1 MTMHGQ
7 QPGQVWSLR
16 PRLRGHRDHAFGGTS
31 PGSSPHLLQAL
42 AATGAELGIESCSWL
57 QATQGEMGRDQN
69 VWWRWLTWC
78 RRVLAHISVLPTPGA
93 AKERP
98 ERPSWSACPPFLLLC
113 WFLHHVLYLGALV
126 ILGKVNHLLSSCRR
140 RRWSVTP
147 IHVCAV
153 EDRVRSLLVSHG
165 PTSHSLRYLLRQLYE
180 LEGKSHISFLQV
192 VYYLLYWW
200 HGIAPWSA
208 LLVYSPRLL
217 RSPCIALDTIC
228 LQIRGTSRAY
238 APPSL
243 TLSRSSLQCPV
254 QPNDGPL
261 DFGKYRICPL
271 CPAVYSIA
279 CWMTFLNEGTSIKEK
294 PTVSSTVVW
303 MNNIWIWVSV
313 LMLSFSALSIC
324 FLDVVA
330 SPVCKV
336 GIVVTK

>member
-1 MTMHGQ
+1 MVGIWNRYDCASQWPCMDNNQ
-7 QPGQVWSLR
+7 DK
-16 PRLRGHRDHAFGGTS
+16 RGHRDHALGGTS
-31 PGSSPHLLQAL
+31 PGSLPHLLQAL
-42 AATGAELGIESCSWL
+42 AATGEELGIESCSWL
-57 QATQGEMGRDQN
+57 QATQGAMGRDQN

-192 VYYLLYWW
+192 VYTFCTDGVVKLLEVPFLY
-200 HGIAPWSA
+200 I
-208 LLVYSPRLL
+208 LL
-217 RSPCIALDTIC
+217 
-228 LQIRGTSRAY
+228 
-238 APPSL
+238 
-243 TLSRSSLQCPV
+243 
-254 QPNDGPL
+254 
-261 DFGKYRICPL
+261 
-271 CPAVYSIA
+271 A
-279 CWMTFLNEGTSIKEK
+279 C
-294 PTVSSTVVW
+294 
-303 MNNIWIWVSV
+303 
-313 LMLSFSALSIC
+313 
-324 FLDVVA
+324 
-330 SPVCKV
+330 
-336 GIVVTK
+336 